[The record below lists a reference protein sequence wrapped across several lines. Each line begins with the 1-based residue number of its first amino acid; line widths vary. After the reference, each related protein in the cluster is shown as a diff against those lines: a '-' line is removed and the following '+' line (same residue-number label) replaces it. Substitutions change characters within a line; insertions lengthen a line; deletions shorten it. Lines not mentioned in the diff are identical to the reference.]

1 LKLERP
7 KNMTKIYSFLELAGY
22 YQRFIEWF
30 STIAIPMT
38 RLTQEEIKWEWT
50 KECKESFQELKKGL
64 TTVPVINF
72 PLWTKGLVVYS
83 DDASKK
89 GLGYV
94 LMQYSKVIVY
104 ASIQLQAHKI
114 NYPVYD
120 LELVAI
126 VFVLRVWRHY
136 LYGFHVKIFMD
147 HKSLRYL
154 MTQKELN
161 MWQRRW
167 MKLIKDY
174 DCIIDYHLGRAI
186 LS

>member
-1 LKLERP
+1 
-7 KNMTKIYSFLELAGY
+7 
-22 YQRFIEWF
+22 
-30 STIAIPMT
+30 
-38 RLTQEEIKWEWT
+38 
-50 KECKESFQELKKGL
+50 
-64 TTVPVINF
+64 
-72 PLWTKGLVVYS
+72 VVYS

-147 HKSLRYL
+147 HKSLRYV

-161 MWQRRW
+161 M
-167 MKLIKDY
+167 
-174 DCIIDYHLGRAI
+174 
-186 LS
+186 